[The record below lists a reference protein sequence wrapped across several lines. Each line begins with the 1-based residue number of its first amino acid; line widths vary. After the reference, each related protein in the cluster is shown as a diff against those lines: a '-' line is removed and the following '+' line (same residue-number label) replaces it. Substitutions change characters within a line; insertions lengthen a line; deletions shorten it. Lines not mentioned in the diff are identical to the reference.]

1 MCGIITLV
9 SGSESQGVPVRRI
22 MIVALSLVL
31 SGCLFGDDVTSCE
44 CPMLKSAAAE
54 IDWLGNAAEVR
65 RMTDWSGGT
74 YLFPLEATVWLES
87 ASVEADM
94 ETIVRR
100 LEAAGFGPAIRYEES
115 TGWAWRI
122 EDVNAQWIVEVKRL
136 ASLDVWS
143 PAVSVLMIDDDDRA
157 NEILAPLVDTL
168 GSLP

>member
-1 MCGIITLV
+1 
-9 SGSESQGVPVRRI
+9 
-22 MIVALSLVL
+22 
-31 SGCLFGDDVTSCE
+31 
-44 CPMLKSAAAE
+44 
-54 IDWLGNAAEVR
+54 
-65 RMTDWSGGT
+65 
-74 YLFPLEATVWLES
+74 
-87 ASVEADM
+87 M

-136 ASLDVWS
+136 ASLDVLS

>member
-1 MCGIITLV
+1 MIRPDMCGIITLV

-74 YLFPLEATVWLES
+74 YLFPLE
-87 ASVEADM
+87 
-94 ETIVRR
+94 R
-100 LEAAGFGPAIRYEES
+100 LFG
-115 TGWAWRI
+115 WR
-122 EDVNAQWIVEVKRL
+122 A
-136 ASLDVWS
+136 
-143 PAVSVLMIDDDDRA
+143 
-157 NEILAPLVDTL
+157 
-168 GSLP
+168 